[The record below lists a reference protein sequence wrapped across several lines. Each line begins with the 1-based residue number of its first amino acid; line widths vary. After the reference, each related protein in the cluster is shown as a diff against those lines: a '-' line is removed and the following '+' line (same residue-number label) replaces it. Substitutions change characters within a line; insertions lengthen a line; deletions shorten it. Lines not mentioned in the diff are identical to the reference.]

1 MRSAIAIKTIGTQQR
16 TINPIECDA
25 IGCSPSF
32 GAGRGVAVELADS
45 AAPAGLSVLGWW
57 SCMIQTSWPF
67 AAPMFL
73 DLPETNP

>member
-16 TINPIECDA
+16 TISPIECDA

-32 GAGRGVAVELADS
+32 GAGRGEAVELADS

-57 SCMIQTSWPF
+57 SCIVQTSRVL
-67 AAPMFL
+67 AAP
-73 DLPETNP
+73 DVPRPA